1 MEENLT
7 SFVGIDWAYSKSSRK
22 KFLAVLFD
30 KMTCE
35 NNIFNE
41 GQTIKSKFPQWRVN
55 TGKLINYSQ
64 KCEKVLNGCDE
75 IKAISQGDGLK
86 NAPCFN
92 VSNDTNS
99 KEKVIIGE
107 YFSCGCFSSVS
118 IVKNACASY
127 TLYSVL
133 GVYEG
138 MALNLIDFKF
148 YSDNSRQVNQ
158 NGYLSDILIHWKS
171 FRLSNIKDTNFD
183 ILSFI
188 QELLSYEVKDKNSIL
203 TKNRLSNKF
212 LEYLGE
218 YYITRYDYRFDFFC
232 KYELQALKF
241 RDVYSGASRI
251 LHENLVKD
259 RYSKKIYTGWSAWNR
274 KNHYVYTRYYQKQV
288 EVLDHWLE
296 DLYFDYVN
304 FDGKVWRLEY
314 EFGSDFTVKAR
325 GKHFLVDEFVDH
337 SLENMALEY
346 VWLKAPKGWFSA
358 PKSESPSFKDRSLVS
373 QTRSLHMYWSIWKS
387 LLDSGYNPYHYL
399 DFWLTK
405 KGYKVKDLDK
415 LKKEALW
422 KEKELE
428 ILNYK
433 FETYKLQK
441 KELYEKI
448 YKNQLWIEL

>member
-1 MEENLT
+1 ML
-7 SFVGIDWAYSKSSRK
+7 FCRYYLGLLK
-22 KFLAVLFD
+22 KFPQEILAIFLLFYFD
-30 KMTCE
+30 KMPSE
-35 NNIFNE
+35 NIFKN
-41 GQTIKSKFPQWRVN
+41 GRLIKSEFPQWRVN
-55 TGKLINYSQ
+55 TWKLISYSQ
-64 KCEKVLNGCDE
+64 KCDKILNWCDE

-86 NAPCFN
+86 NAPCFK

-99 KEKVIIGE
+99 KEKVIPWE

-118 IVKNACASY
+118 IVLNNCA
-127 TLYSVL
+127 TFNLFSVF

-138 MALNLIDFKF
+138 MSLNLMDFKF

-158 NGYLSDILIHWKS
+158 NGYISDILIHWKA
-171 FRLSNIKDTNFD
+171 FRLSNIEDTNFD

-203 TKNRLSNKF
+203 TKNKLSNKY

-218 YYITRYDYRFDFFC
+218 YYITRYDYRIDFFC

-241 RDVYSGASRI
+241 RDVYSGSSRI

-259 RYSKKIYTGWSAWNR
+259 RYSKKIYTWWTAWNR

-288 EVLDHWLE
+288 EILDHWLE

-325 GKHFLVDEFVDH
+325 WKHFLVDEFIDK

-346 VWLKAPKGWFSA
+346 IGLKAPKGWFSC
-358 PKSESPSFKDRSLVS
+358 PKSKAPSFKDRSLVS
-373 QTRSLHMYWSIWKS
+373 QTRSLHMYRSIGKS

-399 DFWLTK
+399 DLWLMK
-405 KGYKVKDLDK
+405 KWQDIKELDK
-415 LKKEALW
+415 LKKSAIW
-422 KEKELE
+422 KDKELE

-433 FETYKLQK
+433 FENYKKEK

-448 YKNQLWIEL
+448 YKNQLGIEL

>member
-1 MEENLT
+1 MI
-7 SFVGIDWAYSKSSRK
+7 S
-22 KFLAVLFD
+22 
-30 KMTCE
+30 
-35 NNIFNE
+35 
-41 GQTIKSKFPQWRVN
+41 
-55 TGKLINYSQ
+55 YSQ
-64 KCEKVLNGCDE
+64 KCDKVLNWCDE

-86 NAPCFN
+86 NAPCFY

-99 KEKVIIGE
+99 KEKVIPGE

-118 IVKNACASY
+118 VVQNTCLSY
-127 TLYSVL
+127 NLYSII

-158 NGYLSDILIHWKS
+158 NGYISDILIHWKA
-171 FRLSNIKDTNFD
+171 FRLSNIKDSNFD

-203 TKNRLSNKF
+203 TKNKLSNKY

-232 KYELQALKF
+232 KYELEALKF
-241 RDVYSGASRI
+241 RDIYTASSNMK
-251 LHENLVKD
+251 HENLVKD
-259 RYSKKIYTGWSAWNR
+259 RYSKKIYTWWSAGNR

-296 DLYFDYVN
+296 DLYFDYIN
-304 FDGKVWRLEY
+304 YEGKVWRLEY

-325 GKHFLVDEFVDH
+325 GKHFLVDEFVDK
-337 SLENMALEY
+337 SLEKMALEY
-346 VWLKAPKGWFSA
+346 VWLKAPEGWFSC
-358 PKSESPSFKDRSLVS
+358 PKSDRPSFKDRSLVS
-373 QTRSLHMYWSIWKS
+373 QTRSLHMYWSIGKS
-387 LLDSGYNPYHYL
+387 LLDSWYNPYHYL
-399 DFWLTK
+399 DLWLMK
-405 KGYKVKDLDK
+405 KGNTIKQLDK
-415 LKKEALW
+415 LKTQAIW

-433 FETYKLQK
+433 FENYK
-441 KELYEKI
+441 KEKKERYEKI